1 MKFPLGIAQK
11 LRLSLLA
18 LVVGLVVI
26 GSAYAWLS
34 AGMQR
39 ADERL
44 QRYQQDAARLEA
56 LAAAFAEARRA
67 QAEYAMSFSAEAG
80 QAFLAA
86 SERLKTALAPTKGSR
101 AWSAELTKPLQAY
114 LESAQLL
121 DERINE
127 LGHDPESGMQ
137 GELRAAVHGVEA
149 LIGAYAEP
157 KLQVSMLTMRRHEKD
172 FILRREQK
180 DADELS
186 AQGMP
191 FELLL
196 QKSKVPDA
204 TRTEVREA
212 MQRYQA
218 AFLSY
223 AAARY
228 GSDSETQALDDYAAK
243 AGPVIQ
249 RLQQEQRT
257 ALEQQ
262 RAEQASTRTWMDIAF
277 AITVLLVGLSL
288 ITLLVLL
295 LRAIN
300 RPLADASGFARAIAD
315 GDLDGSL
322 VVRNRGDEIGHLATA
337 LMQMQGSLRERIAAD
352 RLAAQANQRVRQ
364 ALDVAGAAV
373 LVTDVEG
380 QVVYA
385 NEALARSFAQAGVEP
400 AMETGSDVTLLG
412 TTVRDVLQQ
421 ALTDEASVDAEV
433 ELGSSGFLLR
443 VSPVL
448 EQARV
453 LGLVMEWQDRR
464 LERVIVNEVAA
475 VVAAA
480 AMGDLHGRIA
490 LDDKQGF
497 VRQLGE
503 RINALLD
510 SVQTQVDDVTRVIGH
525 FAKGDLSARM
535 REDGQGIYAHLR
547 NGLEEA
553 MQQVGDIV
561 SSIQQSAGSVQD
573 AVDDMAT
580 GTADLSGRVE
590 QQVRDVHDALERV
603 RSVAGEARE
612 NAGSARQSAAVSEA
626 ASVAAGRGREA
637 TAAAITGMEQLRA
650 SSRHI
655 RDIVATVDSLSFQTN
670 LLALN
675 AAVEAARAG
684 SHGRGFAVVAGEV
697 RLLAQRSAEASR
709 QIRVLID
716 ASLQQMEEGA
726 RLVDTSG
733 EAMQDISGRVQ
744 QVVTAMVRIDAASER
759 QVSAVDDVERLLR
772 RIGEGTRQSGNV
784 ARASSEAAVEMRAQ
798 AQELAAAAEMFV
810 LAGEAQ
816 EAEEL
821 LEDEEAPQWDESL
834 RA

>member
-18 LVVGLVVI
+18 LVVGLAVI

-86 SERLKTALAPTKGSR
+86 SERLKAALAPAKGSR
-101 AWSAELTKPLQAY
+101 VWSKELTEPLQAY

-121 DERINE
+121 DERITE

-137 GELRAAVHGVEA
+137 GELRAAVHGVET

-322 VVRNRGDEIGHLATA
+322 IVRNRGDEIGHLATA

-380 QVVYA
+380 HVVYA

-412 TTVRDVLQQ
+412 DTVRDVLQQ
-421 ALTDEASVDAEV
+421 ALADEASVDAEV

-443 VSPVL
+443 ISPVL

-480 AMGDLHGRIA
+480 AVGDLHGRIA

-816 EAEEL
+816 EEDL